1 MALNFMLRFL
11 IVPVTLIVAG
21 CAAPQQRP
29 ADLKAELEAM
39 FDSDQRYRARAQEIE
54 VKGDPNSAE
63 VRELNR
69 KQKVIDDANLA
80 RLRYIIKENGWPDQ
94 RIVGEKAAMAAFMV
108 IQHTDYAHQKGY
120 LPLLREAVAE
130 GKARGQDLALLQDRV
145 LVGEKKKQL
154 YGSQFR
160 RNEKGWLEFC
170 PIEDE
175 AHVDERRKSVGLPP
189 MAEYG
194 RQFGIEYKPK

>member
-11 IVPVTLIVAG
+11 IVSVALIVAG

-29 ADLKAELEAM
+29 VDLKAELEAM
-39 FDSDQRYRARAQEIE
+39 FDSDQRYRPRAQEIE

-63 VRELNR
+63 VRELKR

-80 RLRYIIKENGWPDQ
+80 RLGHIIKEQGWPDQ

-108 IQHTDYAHQKGY
+108 IQHNDFSHQKQY
-120 LPLLREAVAE
+120 LPLLRTAVAE
-130 GKARGQDLALLQDRV
+130 GKARGQDLALLEDRV
-145 LVGEKKKQL
+145 LVGEKKKQI
-154 YGSQFR
+154 YGSQLQ
-160 RNEKGWLEFC
+160 RNEKGGLEFC

-175 AHVDERRKSVGLPP
+175 EHVDERRKSVGLKPL
-189 MAEYG
+189 ADYG
-194 RQFGIEYKPK
+194 KQFGIEYKPK